1 MEFYTKLCVMNLCKT
16 LVFKTPHNNS
26 FDVKKKKKL
35 KEKEKNTV
43 DTIF

>member
-26 FDVKKKKKL
+26 FDVKKILKKK
-35 KEKEKNTV
+35 KKKKTPW
-43 DTIF
+43 T